1 MSVFPRIILIT
12 GHPGCGKTTLV
23 REILPDLACLHPVG
37 FYTEEIREGGSRVG
51 FRVVSLDGRKFLLAH
66 ERFPSTFRV
75 GKYGVDI
82 ASFDAY
88 LATVPF
94 GEAKI
99 AVIDEIGKMECLSA
113 RFCRLVDNIFS
124 SGSHAI
130 ATIAQRGTP
139 FIESLK
145 RREGAGLYTL
155 GEASRAE
162 VAGRIRKWV
171 STLEESG
178 P

>member
-1 MSVFPRIILIT
+1 MGGIPRVILVT
-12 GHPGCGKTTLV
+12 GRPGCGKTTLV
-23 REILPDLACLHPVG
+23 REILPDLAGLHPAG

-51 FRVVSLDGRKFLLAH
+51 FRVVSLDGRTFLLAH
-66 ERFPSTFRV
+66 ERFPPAFRV

-113 RFCRLVDNIFS
+113 RFCELVDGIFS
-124 SGSHAI
+124 SGRHAI
-130 ATIAQRGTP
+130 ATIAQKGTP

-145 RREGAGLYTL
+145 GREGVKVYTL
-155 GEASRAE
+155 GQGNRADIMD
-162 VAGRIRKWV
+162 RIREWV
-171 STLEESG
+171 SYLKG
-178 P
+178 GGR